1 MAEAVYEITA
11 MLPSPKRFISLLENA
26 RDLRDRFEKGYK
38 LFAAGFSYEKIRDE
52 IEAARIEYTGK
63 IHKVI
68 SDIQNQLLGIPVA
81 TIIVATQM
89 KISKEIDRN
98 FWINVAILIGACI
111 FLLLLYFLV
120 RNQRSTLD
128 VIATEIQRQKAKLEK
143 EYAAIAENFVS
154 TFQSLDNRCRS
165 QNLVLT
171 VINCIVFTGFLLTTF
186 FSYKMNQPVQQWL
199 SILWDKL

>member
-1 MAEAVYEITA
+1 MNFLNYI
-11 MLPSPKRFISLLENA
+11 
-26 RDLRDRFEKGYK
+26 RDLPRTIETIVP
-38 LFAAGFSYEKIRDE
+38 LLPCPTPLSELQFAK
-52 IEAARIEYTGK
+52 
-63 IHKVI
+63 
-68 SDIQNQLLGIPVA
+68 
-81 TIIVATQM
+81 
-89 KISKEIDRN
+89 N

-186 FSYKMNQPVQQWL
+186 FFYKMNQPVQQWL